1 MGSADDI
8 IKIDLKDIL
17 RTLFEKKIKIVAIS
31 FGIAVIF
38 ALLSLLITNKYSATV
53 TILPN
58 QSEGGL
64 SQFSSVASLVG
75 INLSGSTNS
84 DQLYPDIVF
93 SERLLDKL
101 INEKWKFYKIDTLT
115 TLYEIYEIEYDS
127 TDQFPA
133 AHQRNKLLKTLR
145 EDVFE
150 VEISKNNGV
159 IRISAVVKGDPEF
172 GRELVN
178 RAVFFLDQFNR
189 ETRKTKSTEEMIFLE
204 SRVEEVYDSLL
215 TLENE
220 LKYFDKNNRN
230 WTASPDLRI
239 ERQQLIRQIEV
250 TSTIWIELKKQYEL
264 VKLNT
269 IREKIT
275 FDVLDYSGVPTLKTS
290 PKRGLLTIFIFIF
303 SMLITSAYF
312 LYGNKIKYFIV
323 ELKNDSK

>member
-1 MGSADDI
+1 MSSADDI
-8 IKIDLKDIL
+8 IKVDFREIL
-17 RTLFEKKIKIVAIS
+17 NTLFEKKFKILTVSI
-31 FGIAVIF
+31 GIAIIF
-38 ALLSLLITNKYSATV
+38 AGLSLLITNKYSATV

-101 INEKWKFYKIDTLT
+101 IDEKWKFYKIDTLT
-115 TLYEIYEIEYDS
+115 TLYDIYEIEYDS

-133 AHQRNKLLKTLR
+133 ANQRNKLLKTLR

-150 VEISKNNGV
+150 VEISKTNGV
-159 IRISAVVKGDPEF
+159 IRISAVVKGDPLF
-172 GRELVN
+172 GKELVN

-204 SRVEEVYDSLL
+204 SRVAEVYDSLL
-215 TLENE
+215 TLEKE
-220 LKYFDKNNRN
+220 LKSFDKTNRN
-230 WTASPDLRI
+230 WAESPDLRI
-239 ERQQLIRQIEV
+239 ERQQLIRLIEV
-250 TSTIWIELKKQYEL
+250 ASAIWIELKKQYEM
-264 VKLNT
+264 VKLNS

-275 FDVLDYSGVPTLKTS
+275 FDVLDYSGIPTLKTS
-290 PKRGLLTIFIFIF
+290 PKRGLLTVFIFIF
-303 SMLITSAYF
+303 SILVTSAYY
-312 LYGNKIKYFIV
+312 LYGNKIKLFIR
-323 ELKNDSK
+323 ELKK